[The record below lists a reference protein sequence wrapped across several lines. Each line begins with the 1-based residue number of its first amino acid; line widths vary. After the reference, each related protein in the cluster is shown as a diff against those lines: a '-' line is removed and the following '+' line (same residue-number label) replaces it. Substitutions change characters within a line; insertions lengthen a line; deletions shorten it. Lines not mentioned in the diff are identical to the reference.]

1 MTMKCLL
8 IDDEPKALEI
18 LRMYVERVH
27 FLELAGAFRE
37 PVRALQHLAE
47 NPVDLVFLDV
57 NMPDM
62 SGIQFLNA
70 LHSRPLV
77 VFTTA
82 YSDYAVR
89 SYDYDAVDYLLKPI
103 EFERFM
109 RAATKAL
116 EIHEQRSKDG
126 RRRHSNGAA
135 MRSESAN
142 HLVVKSGT
150 DYHKLQIDEIL
161 YIEAAGNYAVFVTAN
176 ANVMTLVSM
185 KEVGSLLPPGR
196 FFRVHKSYIVNFR
209 HVSKIEKDQVKV
221 GTRLIPLGESYRES
235 FLKAIQLRK

>member
-1 MTMKCLL
+1 MKCLL

-18 LRMYVERVH
+18 LQRHVERVH
-27 FLELAGAFRE
+27 FLELAGSFRE
-37 PVRALQHLAE
+37 PLQALQFMAV
-47 NPVDLVFLDV
+47 NPVDRVFLGI

-70 LHSRPLV
+70 LHRRPLI

-82 YSDYAVR
+82 YSDYAAR

-109 RAATKAL
+109 RAVIKAL
-116 EIHEQRSKDG
+116 ELHQQRGKSEAG
-126 RRRHSNGAA
+126 RVANGTQAQ
-135 MRSESAN
+135 N
-142 HLVVKSGT
+142 GLGNCLVIKSGT

-161 YIEAAGNYAVFVTAN
+161 YVEAAGNYAVFVTAN
-176 ANVMTLVSM
+176 ANVMSLLSM
-185 KEVGSLLPPGR
+185 KEVGSLLPAGR

-209 HVSKIEKDQVKV
+209 HVSKIERDQVKV
-221 GTRLIPLGESYRES
+221 GPKLIPIGESFRED
-235 FLKAIQLRK
+235 FLKKIGTRS

>member
-1 MTMKCLL
+1 MKCVL

-18 LRMYVERVH
+18 LRKYVERVH
-27 FLELAGAFRE
+27 FLALAGAFRE
-37 PVRALQHLAE
+37 PVRALQYMAA
-47 NPVDLVFLDV
+47 NPVDLVFLDI

-62 SGIQFLNA
+62 TGIQFLNA
-70 LHSRPLV
+70 LHARPLV
-77 VFTTA
+77 IFTTA

-109 RAATKAL
+109 RAVTKAL
-116 EIHEQRSKDG
+116 EFHRQREQSGQSRQA
-126 RRRHSNGAA
+126 NGAA
-135 MRSESAN
+135 AQHGSGN

-161 YIEAAGNYAVFVTAN
+161 YVEAAGNYAVFVTAKTS
-176 ANVMTLVSM
+176 VMSLLSM
-185 KEVGSLLPPGR
+185 KELGSLLPPGR

-209 HVSKIEKDQVKV
+209 HVSKIERDQVMV
-221 GTRLIPLGESYRES
+221 GTKPIPIGETFRES
-235 FLKAIQLRK
+235 FLKAIQLTK

>member
-1 MTMKCLL
+1 MKCLL

-18 LRMYVERVH
+18 LRRHVERVH
-27 FLELAGAFRE
+27 FLELSGAFRE
-37 PVRALQHLAE
+37 PVRALQYLAE
-47 NPVDLVFLDV
+47 NPVDLVFLDI

-70 LHSRPLV
+70 LHARPLII
-77 VFTTA
+77 FTTA

-109 RAATKAL
+109 RAVTKAL
-116 EIHEQRSKDG
+116 EFHLQRGAGEQT
-126 RRRHSNGAA
+126 RHSDGAVAQNG
-135 MRSESAN
+135 SGN
-142 HLVVKSGT
+142 YLVVKSGT

-161 YIEAAGNYAVFVTAN
+161 YIEAAGNYAVFVTEKT
-176 ANVMTLVSM
+176 NVMSLLSM
-185 KEVGSLLPPGR
+185 KELGSFLPAGR

-209 HVSKIEKDQVKV
+209 HVSKIEKDHVTI
-221 GTRLIPLGESYRES
+221 GTKLIPIGESFRES
-235 FLKAIQLRK
+235 FLKAIQLAK

>member
-1 MTMKCLL
+1 MKCVL

-18 LRMYVERVH
+18 LRKYVERVR

-37 PVRALQHLAE
+37 PLKALQYMAA
-47 NPVDLVFLDV
+47 NPVDLIFLDV

-70 LHSRPLV
+70 LHTRPLV
-77 VFTTA
+77 IFTTA

-116 EIHEQRSKDG
+116 EFHQQRGKGRPSQHTDG
-126 RRRHSNGAA
+126 ALTQNG
-135 MRSESAN
+135 SGN
-142 HLVVKSGT
+142 YLVIKSGT

-161 YIEAAGNYAVFVTAN
+161 YIEAAGNYAVFVTGN
-176 ANVMTLVSM
+176 ANVMSLLSM
-185 KEVGSLLPPGR
+185 KELGSLLPAGR

-221 GTRLIPLGESYRES
+221 GTRLIPIGETFREG
-235 FLKAIQLRK
+235 FLKAIQLTR

>member
-1 MTMKCLL
+1 MKCVL

-18 LRMYVERVH
+18 LRKYVERVH

-37 PVRALQHLAE
+37 PVRALQHMAA

-70 LHSRPLV
+70 LRARPLII
-77 VFTTA
+77 FTTA

-89 SYDYDAVDYLLKPI
+89 SYEYDAVDYLLKPI

-109 RAATKAL
+109 RAVTKAL
-116 EIHEQRSKDG
+116 EFYRQREHGEQGRHLIGAVAPDG
-126 RRRHSNGAA
+126 SG
-135 MRSESAN
+135 SY
-142 HLVVKSGT
+142 LVVKSGT
-150 DYHKLQIDEIL
+150 DYHKLQVDEIL
-161 YIEAAGNYAVFVTAN
+161 YIEAAGNYAVFVTAKS
-176 ANVMTLVSM
+176 NVMSLLSM
-185 KEVGSLLPPGR
+185 KELGSLLPPGK

-209 HVSKIEKDQVKV
+209 HVSKIERDQVMV
-221 GTRLIPLGESYRES
+221 GTKPIPIGEAFREN
-235 FLKAIQLRK
+235 FLKAIQPAK